1 MFSRIFSPAY
11 RMFTVS
17 ATSSSSMKLVESAIS
32 HNQITVF
39 SKTTCPFC
47 TATKRLFSDKFPDV
61 PVKILELD
69 LLEEGPAIQA
79 YLAQKTGQRTVPN
92 VFVNSQH
99 IGGNDTTQAAYHN
112 GKLSTMLQI

>member
-1 MFSRIFSPAY
+1 
-11 RMFTVS
+11 
-17 ATSSSSMKLVESAIS
+17 SAIS

-92 VFVNSQH
+92 VFPWHASSH
-99 IGGNDTTQAAYHN
+99 LSGNDTTQAAYHN
-112 GKLSTMLQI
+112 GKLSTMLQT